1 LIYDPDLRLMLA
13 GKTRLNFREV
23 LDRKLILLVNLPKG
37 ILGEGPS
44 ALLAA
49 FFVAHMQKAALSR
62 ANTSVRSPYHLYL
75 DEFQNYTTDNIKDIL
90 SESRKY
96 ALSLTLA
103 HQYLDQLSPDM
114 CSAVLNTAG
123 TLVSFRVGYQDAYR
137 LAKEIFP
144 APDFLSDAN
153 LKFKLSQFG
162 KVPFLTFEE
171 LQKPYGWDGLAQVLT
186 KLPHRGFWARRRG
199 THIPTRHRTFDM
211 PTPRLTSQIRENIR
225 EMQDMSG
232 QRFGRL
238 KAEVQSE
245 VDRKHNP
252 NVINEDPSP
261 RDGDLDFWSE

>member
-1 LIYDPDLRLMLA
+1 
-13 GKTRLNFREV
+13 LNFREV
-23 LDRKLILLVNLPKG
+23 LDRKLIFLVNLPKG

-49 FFVAHMQKAALSR
+49 FFVAHLQKAALSR
-62 ANTSVRSPYHLYL
+62 ANSIVRSPYYLYL
-75 DEFQNYTTDNIKDIL
+75 DEFQNYTTGNIKDIL

-123 TLVSFRVGYQDAYR
+123 TLVSFRVGYQDAAR

-144 APDFLSDAN
+144 SPDFLSDSN
-153 LKFKLSQFG
+153 LKFKVSQFG

-171 LQKPYGWDGLAQVLT
+171 IQKPYGWDGLAQVLT
-186 KLPHRGFWARRRG
+186 KLPHRGFWTRRRG
-199 THIPTRHRTFDM
+199 THTPTRHRTFDM
-211 PTPRLTSQIRENIR
+211 PDPKLTKEIGRNIQ
-225 EMQDMSG
+225 EMQDISG

-238 KAEVQSE
+238 KTEVKSE
-245 VDRKHNP
+245 IDRKHNS
-252 NVINEDPSP
+252 NR
-261 RDGDLDFWSE
+261 RDGPSSPGDGNLDFWSD